1 MITITTFIL
10 IYILIS
16 IITYVVFD
24 INNFNTYNFNT
35 YNKNK
40 SGNEYLAL
48 LLLSIL
54 WPITYTIKFGIF
66 LYKLFKD
73 KFKPNQYLDPWEDYI
88 VEMNHGEITYRKK
101 LKKQFK
107 FGRKYCK

>member
-48 LLLSIL
+48 LLLSIH

-73 KFKPNQYLDPWEDYI
+73 KYI